1 MTNLTRS
8 IVTKVLMALLIIA
21 GTASIAWAQN
31 EAPAESTGWQK
42 PIPVSFSLDYTL
54 VSDYI
59 YRGGN
64 LSEYVGEGRERGNQQ
79 LTLGAEVDLGKFGA
93 VGISTW
99 FEWFAGQQVTAFGDP
114 DAKNDLQ
121 EVDYTIY
128 WGYDIPG
135 TPVSIE
141 TGWIAYT
148 YPHVGGDLNY
158 TNEWYISVG
167 VDDSQLFGTENPV
180 LNPYIA
186 YYLDTDDVDGCWI
199 EMGISHDF
207 ALAEMGMAGAPVLS
221 NLTVTPS
228 AVLGIDKDQFD
239 TGSHVHNLLYGLAV
253 SYDLSAALGIPEQ
266 YGSFTLTGFVNFSDA
281 INEDVIN
288 DEFFGGISLGW
299 EW

>member
-1 MTNLTRS
+1 MSDNVRNAVVG
-8 IVTKVLMALLIIA
+8 IWVALLIVG
-21 GTASIAWAQN
+21 GTASIALAQDD
-31 EAPAESTGWQK
+31 AQADSGGWQK
-42 PIPVSFSLDYTL
+42 PIPVSFSLDYML

-59 YRGGN
+59 FRGGN
-64 LSEYVGEGRERGNQQ
+64 LSEYPGEGVERGNQQ
-79 LTLGAEVDLGKFGA
+79 LTLGAEVDLGDFGV
-93 VGISTW
+93 VGFSAW
-99 FEWFAGQQVTAFGDP
+99 FEWFSGQQVTAFGDP
-114 DAKNDLQ
+114 AAKNNLQ
-121 EVDYTIY
+121 EVDYTVY

-135 TPVSIE
+135 TPISVE

-148 YPHVGGDLNY
+148 LPHVGGDGHY

-167 VDDSQLFGTENPV
+167 VDDSSLFGTENPV
-180 LNPYIA
+180 LNPYA
-186 YYLDTDDVDGCWI
+186 AWYVDTDDVDGCWVEI
-199 EMGISHDF
+199 GISHDF
-207 ALAEMGMAGAPVLS
+207 PLAEMGMAGAPVLS

-228 AVLGIDKDQFD
+228 AVLGIDTDQFD

-266 YGSFTLTGFVNFSDA
+266 YGSLSLTGFVNFSDA